1 MLASLSERRR
11 SRSFEKSPYMV
22 NHVEEWRERLD
33 TWPRVTME
41 NLAKQ
46 SVTDEQEGEKMIL
59 SFRRGMN
66 ISVHRPLSSRGRAL
80 LGLVGKVGSS
90 WVYS

>member
-11 SRSFEKSPYMV
+11 SRSFDKSPYMV

-46 SVTDEQEGEKMIL
+46 VVADEQEGEKMIVA
-59 SFRRGMN
+59 
-66 ISVHRPLSSRGRAL
+66 IL
-80 LGLVGKVGSS
+80 L
-90 WVYS
+90 